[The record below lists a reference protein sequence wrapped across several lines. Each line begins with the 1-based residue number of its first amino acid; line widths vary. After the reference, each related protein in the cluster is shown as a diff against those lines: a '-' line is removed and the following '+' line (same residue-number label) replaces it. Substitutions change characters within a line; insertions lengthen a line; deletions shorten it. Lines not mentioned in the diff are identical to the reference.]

1 MPPLRQEGSLLN
13 EASLRDLAEVAE
25 GHRQQPHH
33 DFSPKHDADRWR
45 ALLVAA
51 AEQDVYT
58 TANLAL
64 RRISELKAQHPSLFA
79 QLTCVGSEVI
89 ESQRLDH
96 GPLLSY
102 YIVGGR
108 EEGGD
113 SLQTGR
119 RPFLPAKVGI
129 DTGLS
134 SACFPAN
141 FLALPVRYEAPAV
154 ISARRILPLHER
166 DINVEEVA
174 TQKSGS
180 TQWRVVSAEEEMTRV
195 TFNVSAFVL
204 SVVELPS
211 GQYLVAVYGRSADA
225 PDHIVERNVQVLLA
239 DQRGDKHQVV
249 VSSSSSSPPS
259 KKRAAPV
266 YRGRRGADPNSRTL
280 MSYNIWNY
288 NADWQERKRLI
299 AQFISKQQPDIVGV
313 QEIRYKYSGG
323 PDQLTDLVNELQLL
337 NQTYNHVYQPAMYY
351 DNEARFSLSL
361 LSLHRGDR
369 RLRKLIRA
377 AEGVGVLSRVPIAI
391 HEYINLTFVPGTT
404 DGNRRIVL
412 RTLLMDANNAPF
424 NFFVSHFTY
433 AIGEG
438 QMSNAFELFNFMRRQ
453 RPDVPQSVVADFN
466 IYVGHEE
473 PTNFLTGKL
482 SYRGVKGDLK
492 DVWLDAHGTSE
503 PGYTFSNLP
512 WSSGL
517 INRADRILVRNMP
530 YILSQP
536 NTTVTTGRVT
546 PGANP
551 ASDHLAV
558 ASHVSYVTNNTWT
571 RP

>member
-1 MPPLRQEGSLLN
+1 VQ
-13 EASLRDLAEVAE
+13 
-25 GHRQQPHH
+25 
-33 DFSPKHDADRWR
+33 
-45 ALLVAA
+45 
-51 AEQDVYT
+51 
-58 TANLAL
+58 
-64 RRISELKAQHPSLFA
+64 ISE
-79 QLTCVGSEVI
+79 
-89 ESQRLDH
+89 
-96 GPLLSY
+96 
-102 YIVGGR
+102 
-108 EEGGD
+108 
-113 SLQTGR
+113 
-119 RPFLPAKVGI
+119 
-129 DTGLS
+129 
-134 SACFPAN
+134 
-141 FLALPVRYEAPAV
+141 
-154 ISARRILPLHER
+154 
-166 DINVEEVA
+166 
-174 TQKSGS
+174 
-180 TQWRVVSAEEEMTRV
+180 
-195 TFNVSAFVL
+195 
-204 SVVELPS
+204 
-211 GQYLVAVYGRSADA
+211 
-225 PDHIVERNVQVLLA
+225 
-239 DQRGDKHQVV
+239 
-249 VSSSSSSPPS
+249 
-259 KKRAAPV
+259 
-266 YRGRRGADPNSRTL
+266 
-280 MSYNIWNY
+280 
-288 NADWQERKRLI
+288 
-299 AQFISKQQPDIVGV
+299 QQPDIVGV

-323 PDQLTDLVNELQLL
+323 PDQLTELANELQLL

-351 DNEARFSLSL
+351 DNEA
-361 LSLHRGDR
+361 
-369 RLRKLIRA
+369 
-377 AEGVGVLSRVPIAI
+377 EGVGVLSRVPIAT

-453 RPDVPQSVVADFN
+453 RSDVPQSVVADFN

-530 YILSQP
+530 HILTQP

-558 ASHVSYVTNNTWT
+558 ASHVSYVTNNTRT